1 MKRLSMAI
9 ALLALPACTPNDTSL
24 GGALR
29 HNMALQ
35 TTAPDPRHDEELVE
49 GSDGQRSAK
58 AVERYQK
65 GDVKQPVTLQTTR
78 STGSGASGGASPN
91 N

>member
-9 ALLALPACTPNDTSL
+9 ALLALPACTPNDTTL

-29 HNMALQ
+29 HDMALQ
-35 TTAPDPRHDEELVE
+35 TIAPAPRHDEQRVE

-58 AVERYQK
+58 AIERYQK
-65 GDVKQPVTLQTTR
+65 GEVKQPVTLQTTK
-78 STGSGASGGASPN
+78 STGSGAGGGATPN